1 MRTEALLK
9 TKARQA
15 QMADTGAKAP
25 KVGAAKLMQLRWLR
39 QLPP

>member
-1 MRTEALLK
+1 MGALQK
-9 TKARQA
+9 TKARRA

-25 KVGAAKLMQLRWLR
+25 EVGAAKQMQLRWLR